1 MTDLELQ
8 LRDLGGELVY
18 PPTPDL
24 ARSVRERLVE
34 RRPWWRARSRR
45 QALAIGLAVLA
56 VSAAAVMA
64 VPSART
70 AILRFFRIGSV
81 TIERVETLPPA
92 RQRPLTAGLGR
103 EVSLDEGARLT
114 GFRIL
119 LPPLD
124 EPVEDV
130 YVRSRVQSALLD
142 VPDAGPVLL
151 TEIRGRHQF
160 DFAKKFSGSATRV
173 DPVSV
178 NGAFGIWLQ
187 GAPHVVTFQD
197 RSGRIQQFTTRLAGN
212 VLVWT
217 RGDLTFRLEGKL
229 TKQRALE
236 LAGSITEPAGS

>member
-1 MTDLELQ
+1 
-8 LRDLGGELVY
+8 
-18 PPTPDL
+18 
-24 ARSVRERLVE
+24 
-34 RRPWWRARSRR
+34 
-45 QALAIGLAVLA
+45 
-56 VSAAAVMA
+56 MA

-103 EVSLDEGARLT
+103 EVSLAEGARLT

-130 YVRSRVQSALLD
+130 FVRSRVQSALLD

-151 TEIRGRHQF
+151 TEIRGRDQL

-173 DPVSV
+173 DAVSV

-197 RSGRIQQFTTRLAGN
+197 RRGRIRQFTTRLAGN

-236 LAGSITEPAGS
+236 LARSITEPAGS